1 VTISALEGTSSG
13 RSRAGGLETSGWI
26 RASATPPPELE
37 GRASPSGPKRRDEV
51 AWARETDPPGDLRD
65 REISVREQ
73 ALGGL
78 QAKVDQE
85 LVRGRS
91 RSLLEQPPKMSGA
104 DGEDARQGRKVDA
117 FREMLPH
124 VL

>member
-1 VTISALEGTSSG
+1 M
-13 RSRAGGLETSGWI
+13 
-26 RASATPPPELE
+26 
-37 GRASPSGPKRRDEV
+37 
-51 AWARETDPPGDLRD
+51 AWTRETDPPGDLRD
-65 REISVREQ
+65 REIRLREQ

-85 LVRGRS
+85 LMWGPS
-91 RSLLEQPPKMSGA
+91 GSLLEQPSKMTGA

>member
-1 VTISALEGTSSG
+1 M
-13 RSRAGGLETSGWI
+13 
-26 RASATPPPELE
+26 RASAPPPPELE

-78 QAKVDQE
+78 QAEVDQE
-85 LVRGRS
+85 LVRGPS
-91 RSLLEQPPKMSGA
+91 RSLLEQPPKMTGA
-104 DGEDARQGRKVDA
+104 DGEDARQGRKIDA
-117 FREMLPH
+117 FREVLPH